1 MIAVAR
7 TKNTA
12 LVAAC
17 GVCLLAMIGCRP
29 ATMASVTGTVT
40 SQGKPVPDAV
50 VQFVAQKGPGAAG
63 RTDADGRFSLS
74 TLSPGDGAFFGM
86 FKVAIEPFV
95 PGMDPDAP
103 APSPLSP
110 PKPVAQREDIPNVYR
125 SVATTPLSAEVK
137 RGAKN
142 TFDFDLSNA
151 PARSK

>member
-1 MIAVAR
+1 MIAFAR

-17 GVCLLAMIGCRP
+17 GTFLLAMIGCSP
-29 ATMASVTGTVT
+29 ATMAKVTGTVT

-63 RTDADGRFSLS
+63 RTDANGTFSLS
-74 TLSPGDGAFFGM
+74 TLSPGDGAIFGV

-95 PGMDPDAP
+95 PARDPDN
-103 APSPLSP
+103 PSPP
-110 PKPVAQREDIPNVYR
+110 PPPRTDIPKVYR

-142 TFDFDLSNA
+142 AFDFELSSD
-151 PARSK
+151 RGFSK